1 MTYDYDIHVTHRKT
15 HVHICI
21 NEPITP
27 ELFDYFFTE
36 VVEKTNTCGMDKF
49 LFDLRRAPNKTKL
62 FKYYELIYIRLIQ
75 LRFDRRSRLAL
86 VVSPEDM
93 DDYRSGE
100 TMLINAG
107 YQGALFTDELAA
119 IEWLEK

>member
-1 MTYDYDIHVTHRKT
+1 MTYDIDVTPRKT
-15 HVHICI
+15 YMNICI

-27 ELFDYFFTE
+27 ELFDYFFNE
-36 VVEKTNTCGMDKF
+36 VVEKTNACGMDKF

-75 LRFDRRSRLAL
+75 LRFDRSSRLAL